1 MRSDHGARHEM
12 IPRRKPPSVPPSP
25 RARVGVQAANP
36 SRPPKTVLAL
46 YGSAHKQSVAPLAL
60 ETASY
65 AIATLSV
72 SAERRRRRRREAVGA
87 GLTKTQQRAT
97 RQRARPT
104 ASPSCCGQEALPRRA
119 LRHRRVTP
127 RAGEVSAIRQCE
139 LVSGWGE
146 GVVRVVRRP
155 RPPPSPRPPSPRGP
169 RSTAATSP
177 PPPPPSSPA
186 PRGRARGKRPT
197 SAPPAGRQQPVAPSS
212 ARTPPGVG
220 RRTHPAGP
228 PCVGSAGR
236 RLTHPR
242 GYAGVNAVAA
252 APRCALASPAVGG
265 GGGGRASPST
275 LCQMTPKA
283 CQ

>member
-104 ASPSCCGQEALPRRA
+104 ASPSCCGQGALPRRA
-119 LRHRRVTP
+119 LRHRRLTP

-139 LVSGWGE
+139 LVSGWG
-146 GVVRVVRRP
+146 
-155 RPPPSPRPPSPRGP
+155 
-169 RSTAATSP
+169 
-177 PPPPPSSPA
+177 
-186 PRGRARGKRPT
+186 
-197 SAPPAGRQQPVAPSS
+197 
-212 ARTPPGVG
+212 
-220 RRTHPAGP
+220 
-228 PCVGSAGR
+228 
-236 RLTHPR
+236 
-242 GYAGVNAVAA
+242 
-252 APRCALASPAVGG
+252 G
-265 GGGGRASPST
+265 GGGGRGAPTATAAITATAVTTRAPINGRHAAAASAALLPRATGMRPWQTTHFCPPCRPSAASGAT
-275 LCQMTPKA
+275 LSMHAARGWPAHAPRRTTMRR
-283 CQ
+283 